1 MTPAQRWS
9 YYTASYI
16 TRQPTEGL
24 PTDRIRM
31 PFLERNRPGDP
42 DDDEDPR
49 VIPIANHEGLL
60 LRICVN
66 SYRMLY
72 DVDTEDWF
80 VQSGEIRGVSEQSQE
95 EAKRVR
101 EKRAKVFRETLVE
114 DNTWMRDGTSGS
126 KDEKQQILERYDAW
140 IAGLEKPRGDQTGAA
155 AAGTAGATGAT
166 TAGDDDTVGGDYVMV
181 DA

>member
-1 MTPAQRWS
+1 MTPSQRWS

-42 DDDEDPR
+42 DDNEDPR
-49 VIPIANHEGLL
+49 VIPMANHEGLL

-80 VQSGEIRGVSEQSQE
+80 VQSGEIRGVSDKSQE
-95 EAKRVR
+95 EAQRVR
-101 EKRAKVFRETLVE
+101 EKRAKVFRAVMVE
-114 DNTWMRDGTSGS
+114 DNTWMKAGS
-126 KDEKQQILERYDAW
+126 KEGTQKTLEGYEAW
-140 IAGLEKPRGDQTGAA
+140 ISGTGQQPRADRPGV
-155 AAGTAGATGAT
+155 
-166 TAGDDDTVGGDYVMV
+166 DDDTVGGDYVMV